1 MEPANSELRLRAPEF
16 VVEANDPFAN
26 DRLNR
31 QEDVKSFCN
40 VILSAGEHG
49 AIILLD
55 GQWGSGKTSFV
66 KMAAA
71 HLQTQDVRVVEFN
84 AWKQGHTEMPLADL
98 VAAISKQVGHSKMDA
113 VKKTAGN
120 ALVHLSKVA
129 SRGIMDIDAMKS
141 LKPEI
146 INQWEKTEK
155 AVGEFK
161 TQLQL
166 AASSDNDPLVVIIDE
181 LDRCRPDYALKVL
194 ETVRHLF
201 DVPGVVVVLAANL
214 EELCHTVQSIY
225 GPNFTA
231 DRYLRRFADQYVL
244 LTKPDEQNL
253 SEFLEHT
260 LEMAGLHTRI
270 SAANSPMG
278 TDADAGR
285 VLQLAIEAT
294 GCSIRD
300 LEQAIFRTVAPIA
313 SVEPGF
319 HPRPSAP
326 QPTLMIAAL
335 TTLQVIAPDA
345 YRGIVDGD
353 DDDGFA
359 AIAAICKVLSKPD
372 EDNINGWPFTPR
384 GQLESILIAGM
395 RADSQ
400 GRIKDNSRIL
410 SQQYQAAT
418 QCGDEL
424 AETMGNRIV
433 EIDLRMF
440 DRVCRLVCFR
450 DYKPSTGEQ
459 I

>member
-1 MEPANSELRLRAPEF
+1 MAPNKSELQLRAPEF
-16 VVEANDPFAN
+16 VVDADDPFAN

-40 VILSAGEHG
+40 VIQDAGKHG

-55 GQWGSGKTSFV
+55 GQWGSGKTAFV

-71 HLQTQDVRVVEFN
+71 HLRTQGVRVADFN
-84 AWKQGHTEMPLADL
+84 AWKQGYTETPLADL
-98 VAAISKQVGHSKMDA
+98 VAVISRQIDKSKMYA
-113 VKKTAGN
+113 VKKAAGN
-120 ALVHLSKVA
+120 ALLHISKMA
-129 SRGIMDIDAMKS
+129 SRGIVDVDAMKNP
-141 LKPEI
+141 KPEI
-146 INQWEKTEK
+146 IDQWEETEK

-166 AASSDNDPLVVIIDE
+166 AASSDNGPLVVIIDE

-260 LEMAGLHTRI
+260 LEMAGLHTHI

-345 YRGIVDGD
+345 FRGIVSGD
-353 DDDGFA
+353 DEDGFA
-359 AIAAICKVLSKPD
+359 AISTVCEVLGKPD
-372 EDNINGWPFTPR
+372 EVEIDNWPYTPR

-395 RADSQ
+395 SAGFQGQAVDKSENISQ
-400 GRIKDNSRIL
+400 K
-410 SQQYQAAT
+410 YQETT

-424 AETMGNRIV
+424 AEIMGNRIV
-433 EIDLRMF
+433 KIDLRMF
-440 DRVCRLVCFR
+440 GWVRRLVCFR
-450 DYKPSTGEQ
+450 DFKPSVDEQ

>member
-1 MEPANSELRLRAPEF
+1 MRRGDLQLRAPEF
-16 VVEANDPFAN
+16 VVDADDPFAN

-31 QEDVKSFCN
+31 QHDIKSFCD
-40 VILSAGEHG
+40 VIQNAGEHG

-55 GQWGSGKTSFV
+55 GQWGSGKTAFV
-66 KMAAA
+66 KMATA
-71 HLQTQDVRVVEFN
+71 HLQTQDPRVAEFN
-84 AWKQGHTEMPLADL
+84 AWKQSHTEIPLADL
-98 VAAISKQVGHSKMDA
+98 VAAISTQIDKSKMKA
-113 VKKTAGN
+113 VKKAAGN
-120 ALVHLSKVA
+120 ALVHVSKMA
-129 SRGIMDIDAMKS
+129 SRGIVDVDAMKIS
-141 LKPEI
+141 KPEI
-146 INQWEKTEK
+146 IDQWEEIEK
-155 AVGEFK
+155 AVGEFR

-166 AASSDNDPLVVIIDE
+166 AASSDNGPLVVIIDE

-214 EELCHTVQSIY
+214 KELCHTVQSIY

-244 LTKPDEQNL
+244 LTKPDEQHL

-260 LEMAGLHTRI
+260 LEIAGLHTRI

-278 TDADAGR
+278 TDADAGK

-300 LEQAIFRTVAPIA
+300 LEQAIFRAVAPIA

-359 AIAAICKVLSKPD
+359 AIAAICKVLGKPY
-372 EDNINGWPFTPR
+372 EDNINDWPFTPR

-395 RADSQ
+395 STASS
-400 GRIKDNSRIL
+400 GKVAEISENISRD
-410 SQQYQAAT
+410 YQKAT
-418 QCGDEL
+418 QCSDEL
-424 AETMGNRIV
+424 AATMGSRIIG
-433 EIDLRMF
+433 IDLRTF
-440 DRVCRLVCFR
+440 NWVRRLVCFR